1 MKRAILIFICLCFS
15 IILNAQV
22 KLEMKWANKAPVID
36 GYIDEIEENWGSF
49 KPIEVRNQASTTTG
63 MTGQFNIVGGSGG
76 FFYIAIVVQD
86 ATPNND
92 SNSIPNSDER
102 DCSEIFFSMDTVT
115 KTDGAY
121 TVGCWH
127 IRTQREGEILCDGNS
142 GANTW
147 SISTLTSDPN
157 FKVASETSK
166 TEYVQEM
173 ILPFQALIA
182 GLDDPWIKYI
192 RFDIC
197 INDNTTGATGGQTE
211 QRYWYGHNGLGD
223 DHGSDNTRS
232 LGIVKLPIDWGSN
245 PLIKDEKFRIFPN
258 PATDGFSISG
268 LEDKATICVTDLNG
282 RLLLT
287 KHISGNETIPVHS
300 FSPGLYF
307 VKVITN
313 AGTIK
318 KKLVKH

>member
-1 MKRAILIFICLCFS
+1 
-15 IILNAQV
+15 
-22 KLEMKWANKAPVID
+22 
-36 GYIDEIEENWGSF
+36 
-49 KPIEVRNQASTTTG
+49 
-63 MTGQFNIVGGSGG
+63 
-76 FFYIAIVVQD
+76 
-86 ATPNND
+86 
-92 SNSIPNSDER
+92 
-102 DCSEIFFSMDTVT
+102 MDTVT

-157 FKVASETSK
+157 FKVSCETSK

-173 ILPFQALIA
+173 ILPFQVLTD
-182 GLDDPWIKYI
+182 GVDDQWIKFI

-245 PLIKDEKFRIFPN
+245 PLINDEKFRIYPN
-258 PATDGFSISG
+258 PVAEVFSISG
-268 LEDKATICVTDLNG
+268 LEDKAMVKIADMDGKL
-282 RLLLT
+282 
-287 KHISGNETIPVHS
+287 KISKEVKGNETISVSSLPKGV
-300 FSPGLYF
+300 YI
-307 VKVITN
+307 VWITTRT
-313 AGTIK
+313 GKIER
-318 KKLVKH
+318 KLVKE